1 LETLKK
7 AYYLRI
13 HTKYCVGYIIHL
25 KNIILLVFFEMKSS
39 MMSSYPIFFSISLST
54 ASTTN
59 ALSLSY
65 VIVDRK
71 HDFNCFNLEKTPL
84 N

>member
-1 LETLKK
+1 
-7 AYYLRI
+7 
-13 HTKYCVGYIIHL
+13 
-25 KNIILLVFFEMKSS
+25 VFFEMKSS
-39 MMSSYPIFFSISLST
+39 MMSSYPIFSSISLST